1 MERQILQ
8 VLDFQ
13 NAFKVKMPN
22 QPKMLPKQRAR
33 LRQALLEEEVKEL
46 REAKNILDVADAV
59 CDILYITY
67 GTAHEYGIADRLVML
82 FDEVHRSN
90 MSKMGPDGNPIFRE
104 DGKVLK
110 PETYSEPKLRPILE
124 RDFNVYKNSE
134 VMKDA
139 AEIMEAIAKEEKNL
153 LNSRIEKKLK
163 SKLSIIDKFRYW
175 LLNKIETNLKSKIEI
190 KYPQSV
196 YGEVVVNIYG
206 EDYPIQNI

>member
-8 VLDFQ
+8 VLEFQ
-13 NAFKVKMPN
+13 KAFKVAMPD
-22 QPKMLPKQRAR
+22 QPKMLSKRRAR
-33 LRQALLEEEVKEL
+33 LRQSLLEEEVKEL
-46 REAKNILDVADAV
+46 REANNILDVADAV

-67 GTAHEYGIADRLVML
+67 GTAHEYGISDRLVML

-90 MSKMGPDGNPIFRE
+90 MSKMGPDGKPVFRK

-139 AEIMEAIAKEEKNL
+139 AEVMEAIAKEEKNL
-153 LNSRIEKKLK
+153 LNSRIEGKLK
-163 SKLSIIDKFRYW
+163 KNLNLVDRFRYW
-175 LLNKIETNLKSKIEI
+175 LLNKLETNLKSKIEI

-196 YGEVVVNIYG
+196 YGEVVINIYG
-206 EDYPIQNI
+206 QDYPIQNI

>member
-13 NAFKVKMPN
+13 KAFKVSMPD
-22 QPKMLPKQRAR
+22 QPKMLSKRRAR
-33 LRQALLEEEVKEL
+33 LRQSLLEEEVKEL
-46 REAKNILDVADAV
+46 REANNILDVADAI

-67 GTAHEYGIADRLVML
+67 GTAHEYGISDRLVML
-82 FDEVHRSN
+82 FDEVHKSN
-90 MSKMGPDGNPIFRE
+90 MSKMGPDGKPIFRK

-110 PETYSEPKLRPILE
+110 PDTYLEPKLRPILE

-139 AEIMEAIAKEEKNL
+139 AEVMEAIAKEEKNL
-153 LNSRIEKKLK
+153 LNNRIE
-163 SKLSIIDKFRYW
+163 SKLGKHLTLWDKFLYW
-175 LLNKIETNLKSKIEI
+175 LLNNAENNLKKKIEI

-206 EDYPIQNI
+206 KDYPIQNI

>member
-8 VLDFQ
+8 VLEFQ
-13 NAFKVKMPN
+13 NAFKVKMPD
-22 QPKMLPKQRAR
+22 QPKMLSKRRAR
-33 LRQALLEEEVKEL
+33 LRQSLLEEEVKEL
-46 REAKNILDVADAV
+46 REANNILDVADAV

-90 MSKMGPDGNPIFRE
+90 MSKMGPDGKPIFRK
-104 DGKVLK
+104 DGKIMK

-124 RDFNVYKNSE
+124 RDFNIYKNSE

-139 AEIMEAIAKEEKNL
+139 AEVMEAIAREEKNL
-153 LNSRIEKKLK
+153 LSKRIENKLK
-163 SKLSIIDKFRYW
+163 KHLTWYDKVLYW
-175 LLNKIETNLKSKIEI
+175 LLNKIENNLKKKIEV

>member
-8 VLDFQ
+8 VLEFQ
-13 NAFKVKMPN
+13 NAFKVKMPD
-22 QPKMLPKQRAR
+22 QPKMLSKRRAR
-33 LRQALLEEEVKEL
+33 LRQSLLEEEVKEL
-46 REAKNILDVADAV
+46 REANNILDVADAV

-90 MSKMGPDGNPIFRE
+90 MSKMGPDGKPIFRK
-104 DGKVLK
+104 DGKILK

-124 RDFNVYKNSE
+124 RDFNIYKNSE

-139 AEIMEAIAKEEKNL
+139 AEVMEAIAREEKNL
-153 LNSRIEKKLK
+153 LSKRIENKLK
-163 SKLSIIDKFRYW
+163 KHLTWYDKVLYW
-175 LLNKIETNLKSKIEI
+175 LLNKIENNLKKKIEV

>member
-46 REAKNILDVADAV
+46 REAKNILDVADAI

-90 MSKMGPDGNPIFRE
+90 MSKMGPDGKPIFRE

-139 AEIMEAIAKEEKNL
+139 AEIMEAIAREEKNL
-153 LNSRIEKKLK
+153 LNSRIENKLK

-175 LLNKIETNLKSKIEI
+175 LLNKIENNLKSKIEI

>member
-46 REAKNILDVADAV
+46 REAKNILDVADAI

-90 MSKMGPDGNPIFRE
+90 MSKMGPDGKPIFRE

-153 LNSRIEKKLK
+153 LNSRIENKLK

-175 LLNKIETNLKSKIEI
+175 LLNKIENNLKSKIEI

>member
-8 VLDFQ
+8 VLEFQ
-13 NAFKVKMPN
+13 NAFEVKMPI
-22 QPKMLPKQRAR
+22 QPKMLSRKRAR

-46 REAKNILDVADAV
+46 REAKNILDVADAI

-67 GTAHEYGIADRLVML
+67 GTAHEYGMADRLVML

-124 RDFNVYKNSE
+124 RDFNVYKNSDT
-134 VMKDA
+134 MKDA
-139 AEIMEAIAKEEKNL
+139 AEIMEAIAKEEKDI
-153 LNSRIEKKLK
+153 LNKRIENKLE
-163 SKLSIIDKFRYW
+163 SNLSLFDKIRYW
-175 LLNKIETNLKSKIEI
+175 MLNKLESNLRKKVEV
-190 KYPQSV
+190 KYPQSI

-206 EDYPIQNI
+206 KDYPIQNI

>member
-90 MSKMGPDGNPIFRE
+90 MSKMGPDGKPIFRE

-139 AEIMEAIAKEEKNL
+139 AEIMEAIAREEKNL
-153 LNSRIEKKLK
+153 LNSRIENKLK

-175 LLNKIETNLKSKIEI
+175 LLNKIENNLKSEIEI

>member
-13 NAFKVKMPN
+13 NAFKVKIPN

-175 LLNKIETNLKSKIEI
+175 LLNKIENNLKSKIEI

>member
-206 EDYPIQNI
+206 ED

>member
-8 VLDFQ
+8 VLEFQ
-13 NAFKVKMPN
+13 NAFKVAMPS
-22 QPKMLPKQRAR
+22 QPKMLSKRRAR
-33 LRQALLEEEVKEL
+33 LRQSLLEEEVKEL
-46 REAKNILDVADAV
+46 REANNILDVADAV

-90 MSKMGPDGNPIFRE
+90 MSKMGPDGKPVFRK

-110 PETYSEPKLRPILE
+110 PDTYLEPKLRPILE

-139 AEIMEAIAKEEKNL
+139 AEVMEAIAREEKNL
-153 LNSRIEKKLK
+153 LNSRIENKLK
-163 SKLSIIDKFRYW
+163 KNLKLVDRLRYW
-175 LLNKIETNLKSKIEI
+175 LLDRL
-190 KYPQSV
+190 
-196 YGEVVVNIYG
+196 
-206 EDYPIQNI
+206 

>member
-90 MSKMGPDGNPIFRE
+90 MSKMGPDGTPIFRK

-153 LNSRIEKKLK
+153 LNSRIENKLK

-175 LLNKIETNLKSKIEI
+175 LLNKIENNLKSKIEI

>member
-90 MSKMGPDGNPIFRE
+90 MSKMGPDGNPVFRE
-104 DGKVLK
+104 DGKILK

-124 RDFNVYKNSE
+124 RDFNIYKNSD

-153 LNSRIEKKLK
+153 LNSRIENKLK
-163 SKLSIIDKFRYW
+163 SKLSLIDKFRYW
-175 LLNKIETNLKSKIEI
+175 LLNRIESNLKSKIEI

>member
-124 RDFNVYKNSE
+124 RDFNIYKNSD

-153 LNSRIEKKLK
+153 LNSRIENKLK
-163 SKLSIIDKFRYW
+163 SKLSLIDKFRYW
-175 LLNKIETNLKSKIEI
+175 LLNRIESNLKSKIEI

>member
-90 MSKMGPDGNPIFRE
+90 MSKMGPDGKPIFRE

-110 PETYSEPKLRPILE
+110 PQTYSEPKLRPILE

-139 AEIMEAIAKEEKNL
+139 AEIMEAIAREEKNL
-153 LNSRIEKKLK
+153 LNSRIENKLK

-175 LLNKIETNLKSKIEI
+175 LLNKIENNLKSKIEI

>member
-90 MSKMGPDGNPIFRE
+90 MSKMGPDGKPIFRE

-139 AEIMEAIAKEEKNL
+139 AEIMEAIAREEKNL
-153 LNSRIEKKLK
+153 LNSRIENKLK

-175 LLNKIETNLKSKIEI
+175 LLNKIENNLKSKIEI

>member
-90 MSKMGPDGNPIFRE
+90 MSKMGPDGKPIFRE

-139 AEIMEAIAKEEKNL
+139 AEIMEAIAREEKNL
-153 LNSRIEKKLK
+153 LNSRIENKLK
-163 SKLSIIDKFRYW
+163 SKLSIVDKFRYW
-175 LLNKIETNLKSKIEI
+175 LLNKIEKNLKSKIEI

>member
-90 MSKMGPDGNPIFRE
+90 MSKIGPDGTPIFRE

-139 AEIMEAIAKEEKNL
+139 AEIMEAIAREEKNL
-153 LNSRIEKKLK
+153 LNSRIENKLK

-175 LLNKIETNLKSKIEI
+175 LLNKIENNLKSKIEI

>member
-8 VLDFQ
+8 VLEFQ
-13 NAFKVKMPN
+13 NAFKVKMPD
-22 QPKMLPKQRAR
+22 QPKMLSKRRAR
-33 LRQALLEEEVKEL
+33 LRQSLLEEEVKEL
-46 REAKNILDVADAV
+46 REANNILDVADAV

-90 MSKMGPDGNPIFRE
+90 MSKMGPDGNPIFRK
-104 DGKVLK
+104 DGKIMK

-124 RDFNVYKNSE
+124 RDFNIYKNSE

-139 AEIMEAIAKEEKNL
+139 AEVMEAIAREEKNL
-153 LNSRIEKKLK
+153 LSKRIENKLK
-163 SKLSIIDKFRYW
+163 KHLTWYDKVLYW
-175 LLNKIETNLKSKIEI
+175 LLNKIENNLKKKIEV

>member
-8 VLDFQ
+8 VLEFQ
-13 NAFKVKMPN
+13 NAFKVAMPS
-22 QPKMLPKQRAR
+22 QPKMLSKRRAR
-33 LRQALLEEEVKEL
+33 LRQSLLEEEVKEL
-46 REAKNILDVADAV
+46 REANNILDVADAV

-90 MSKMGPDGNPIFRE
+90 MSKMGPDGKPIFRK
-104 DGKVLK
+104 DGKILK
-110 PETYSEPKLRPILE
+110 PDTYSEPKLRPILE
-124 RDFNVYKNSE
+124 RDFNIYRNSE

-139 AEIMEAIAKEEKNL
+139 AEVMEAIAREEKNL
-153 LNSRIEKKLK
+153 LSKRIENKLK
-163 SKLSIIDKFRYW
+163 KHLTWYDKALYW
-175 LLNKIETNLKSKIEI
+175 LLNKIENNLKKKIEV

>member
-8 VLDFQ
+8 VLEFQ
-13 NAFKVKMPN
+13 NAFKVKMPD
-22 QPKMLPKQRAR
+22 QPKMLSKRRAR
-33 LRQALLEEEVKEL
+33 LRQSLLEEEVKEL
-46 REAKNILDVADAV
+46 REANNILDVADAV

-90 MSKMGPDGNPIFRE
+90 MSKMGPDGKPIFRK
-104 DGKVLK
+104 DGKVMK

-124 RDFNVYKNSE
+124 RDFNIYKNSE

-139 AEIMEAIAKEEKNL
+139 AEVMEAIAREEKNL
-153 LNSRIEKKLK
+153 LSKRIENKLK
-163 SKLSIIDKFRYW
+163 KHLTWYDKVLYW
-175 LLNKIETNLKSKIEI
+175 LLNKIENNLKKKIEV

>member
-13 NAFKVKMPN
+13 KAFKVSMPD
-22 QPKMLPKQRAR
+22 QPKMLSKRRAR
-33 LRQALLEEEVKEL
+33 LRQSLLEEEVKEL
-46 REAKNILDVADAV
+46 REANNILDVADAI

-67 GTAHEYGIADRLVML
+67 GTAHEYGISDRLVML

-90 MSKMGPDGNPIFRE
+90 MSKMGPDGKPIFRK
-104 DGKVLK
+104 DGKILK
-110 PETYSEPKLRPILE
+110 PETYLEPKLRPILE

-139 AEIMEAIAKEEKNL
+139 AEVMEAIAKEEKNL
-153 LNSRIEKKLK
+153 LNNRIE
-163 SKLSIIDKFRYW
+163 SKLGKHLTLWDKFLYW
-175 LLNKIETNLKSKIEI
+175 LLNKAENNLKKKIEI

-206 EDYPIQNI
+206 KDYPIQNV

>member
-13 NAFKVKMPN
+13 KAFKVSMPD
-22 QPKMLPKQRAR
+22 QPKMLSKRRAR
-33 LRQALLEEEVKEL
+33 LRQSLLEEEVKEL
-46 REAKNILDVADAV
+46 REANNILDVADAI

-67 GTAHEYGIADRLVML
+67 GTAHEYGISDRLVML
-82 FDEVHRSN
+82 FDEVHKSN
-90 MSKMGPDGNPIFRE
+90 MSKMGPDGKPIFRK
-104 DGKVLK
+104 DGKILK
-110 PETYSEPKLRPILE
+110 PETYLEPKLRPILE

-139 AEIMEAIAKEEKNL
+139 AEVMEAIAKEEKNL
-153 LNSRIEKKLK
+153 LNNRIE
-163 SKLSIIDKFRYW
+163 SKLGKHLTLWGKFLYW
-175 LLNKIETNLKSKIEI
+175 LLNKAENNLKKKIEI

-206 EDYPIQNI
+206 KDYPIQNI

>member
-8 VLDFQ
+8 VLEFQ

-22 QPKMLPKQRAR
+22 QPKMLSKQRSR

-46 REAKNILDVADAV
+46 REAKNILDVADAI

-67 GTAHEYGIADRLVML
+67 GTAHEYGMADRLVML

-124 RDFNVYKNSE
+124 RDFNVYKNSDA
-134 VMKDA
+134 MKDA
-139 AEIMEAIAKEEKNL
+139 AEIMEAIAKEEKDI
-153 LNSRIEKKLK
+153 LNKRIENKLK
-163 SKLSIIDKFRYW
+163 GNLSLFDRIRYW
-175 LLNKIETNLKSKIEI
+175 MLNKLESNLRKKVEV
-190 KYPQSV
+190 KYPQSI

-206 EDYPIQNI
+206 KDYPIQNI

>member
-90 MSKMGPDGNPIFRE
+90 MSKMGPDGKPIFRE
-104 DGKVLK
+104 DGKILK

-139 AEIMEAIAKEEKNL
+139 AEIMEAIAREEKNL
-153 LNSRIEKKLK
+153 LNSRIENKLK

-175 LLNKIETNLKSKIEI
+175 LLNKIENNLKSKIEI

>member
-90 MSKMGPDGNPIFRE
+90 MSKMGPDGKPIFRE
-104 DGKVLK
+104 DGKILK

-139 AEIMEAIAKEEKNL
+139 AEIMEAIAREEKNL
-153 LNSRIEKKLK
+153 LNSRIENKLK

-175 LLNKIETNLKSKIEI
+175 LLNKIENNLKSKIEI

-206 EDYPIQNI
+206 QDYPIQNI